1 MAIKLKKLF
10 RHMITKALVLLMM
23 VGGVFIGAWG
33 FYNITIMEDAYQ
45 NESFYETQE
54 FEESLTRLA
63 HNIVEKEL
71 VLTDEASILALE
83 ISEEEKSEKIRRLRI
98 IEQNLKKATDL
109 DYLLISKVTNR
120 VISNMS
126 KKQQASILDR
136 PIYVRWDYAS
146 LETSFNPNFG
156 QNYYS
161 NGVNE
166 DIQRLLGLSQH
177 ELIVALK
184 PELDPTSPYFGGPNE
199 EFVYFKQHQNT
210 YFIGILLGL
219 FLILFGTVYLTVF
232 TGDEGGRKQF
242 YDYVPFEIQ
251 VILAFVSMVP
261 VIAIGQSMHTLYQFM
276 DLMPTL
282 IALIISLLFW
292 FFCYLSTVRRI
303 KRGAF
308 FKELLISQVIVK
320 IIEAMTFDKNKGRLK
335 PWVLLLLVAYGG
347 MNMFFIL
354 VFLVGFNFGITFL
367 LSLPIFIAFN
377 IIVLL
382 FVNERIRTLN
392 LMMHATK
399 ERVNGHINYPLETK
413 SLTKEFREW
422 GEELNQQQIG
432 MEKALEEAMK
442 GERMKTELITN
453 VTHDLKNPL
462 TSIINYVDLLKNE
475 EIDSEDVKNYL
486 QILEEKSL
494 RLKSLIEQLVE
505 ASKASSGNVEIDLES
520 LDAYVLLQQVI
531 GEYEEAF
538 ADKGLIMVMDEPI
551 PPFMIEG
558 DGRLLHRVM
567 DNLMA
572 NVAKYALENTRV
584 YISFIDEEKNG
595 SHVAIEIK
603 NISKEALN
611 MAPELLTERFIRGDR
626 SRHTEGNGLGL
637 SIAKSLSEAMGAS
650 LDISIDGDLFKAT
663 LTFPLV
669 KLKALLEQS

>member
-10 RHMITKALVLLMM
+10 KHVVTKALVLLMM
-23 VGGVFIGAWG
+23 VGGVFLGTWG
-33 FYNITIMEDAYQ
+33 LYNITIMEDAYQ
-45 NESFYETQE
+45 SGSFYETQQ
-54 FEESLTRLA
+54 FEENLVRLA

-71 VLTDEASILALE
+71 VLTDEASILALD
-83 ISEEEKSEKIRRLRI
+83 ISEEEKSDKVRRLRI
-98 IEQNLKKATDL
+98 IEHNLKQAKDL
-109 DYLLISKVTNR
+109 DYMLVSKTTKR
-120 VISNMS
+120 VISNLS
-126 KKQQASILDR
+126 KTQQASIYDR
-136 PIYVRWDYAS
+136 SIYVRWDYAS
-146 LETSFNPNFG
+146 IDTSFNPAFG

-161 NGVNE
+161 NGINE

-177 ELIVALK
+177 ELVVALK
-184 PELDPTSPYFGGPNE
+184 PELDSSSPYFGKPSLAFSN
-199 EFVYFKQHQNT
+199 FKSHQNE
-210 YFIGILLGL
+210 YFYGIIIGL

-232 TGDEGGRKQF
+232 TGDESGRKQF
-242 YDYVPFEIQ
+242 YDYIPFEIQ
-251 VILAFVSMVP
+251 VILAFISTVP
-261 VIAIGQSMHTLYQFM
+261 VIAIGERMHTVNQFM
-276 DLMPTL
+276 DLLPIL
-282 IALIISLLFW
+282 VALVISLLFW

-308 FKELLISQVIVK
+308 FKELLMIQLLTKFIGVI
-320 IIEAMTFDKNKGRLK
+320 AYDKKQGRLK
-335 PWVLLLLVAYGG
+335 PWLLLLLVAYGG

-354 VFLVGFNFGITFL
+354 VFLLGFNIGITFL
-367 LSLPIFIAFN
+367 LALPMFIAAN
-377 IIVLL
+377 VIVLL
-382 FVNERIRTLN
+382 FVNERIQTLN
-392 LMMHATK
+392 KMMHATK
-399 ERVNGHINYPLETK
+399 ERVNGQINYPLETK
-413 SLTKEFREW
+413 SLTKEFRQW

-475 EIDSEDVKNYL
+475 EIDSEQAKNYL
-486 QILEEKSL
+486 QILEEKSF

-538 ADKGLIMVMDEPI
+538 ADKNLIMMMDEPI

-572 NVAKYALENTRV
+572 NVTKYALEHTRV
-584 YISFIDEEKNG
+584 YISFLEEEKNG
-595 SHVAIEIK
+595 SHMAIEIK

-650 LDISIDGDLFKAT
+650 LNIGIDGDLFKAT
-663 LTFPLV
+663 LTFPYV
-669 KLKALLEQS
+669 KPNVVLEQ

>member
-1 MAIKLKKLF
+1 LKKLF
-10 RHMITKALVLLMM
+10 KHVVTKALVLLMM
-23 VGGVFIGAWG
+23 VGGVFLGTWG
-33 FYNITIMEDAYQ
+33 LYNIAIMEDAYQ
-45 NESFYETQE
+45 SGSYYETQQ
-54 FEESLTRLA
+54 FEEDLVRLA

-71 VLTDEASILALE
+71 VLTDEASILALD
-83 ISEEEKSEKIRRLRI
+83 ISEEEKSDKVRRLRI
-98 IEQNLKKATDL
+98 IEHNLKQAKDL
-109 DYLLISKVTNR
+109 DYMLVSKTTKR
-120 VISNMS
+120 VISNLS
-126 KKQQASILDR
+126 KTQQASIYDR
-136 PIYVRWDYAS
+136 SIYVRWDYAS
-146 LETSFNPNFG
+146 IDTSFNPAFG

-161 NGVNE
+161 NGINE

-177 ELIVALK
+177 ELVVALK
-184 PELDPTSPYFGGPNE
+184 PELDSSSPYFGKPSEAFTN
-199 EFVYFKQHQNT
+199 FKSHQNE
-210 YFIGILLGL
+210 YFFGIIIGL

-232 TGDEGGRKQF
+232 TGDKSGRKQF
-242 YDYVPFEIQ
+242 YDYIPFEIQ
-251 VILAFVSMVP
+251 VILAFISTVP
-261 VIAIGQSMHTLYQFM
+261 VIAIGERMHTVNQFM
-276 DLMPTL
+276 DLMPIL
-282 IALIISLLFW
+282 VALVISLLFW

-308 FKELLISQVIVK
+308 FKELLMIQLLTKFIGVI
-320 IIEAMTFDKNKGRLK
+320 AYDKKQGRLK
-335 PWVLLLLVAYGG
+335 PWLLLLLVAYGG

-354 VFLVGFNFGITFL
+354 VFLLGFNIGITFL
-367 LSLPIFIAFN
+367 LALPMFIVSN
-377 IIVLL
+377 VIVLL

-392 LMMHATK
+392 KMMHATK
-399 ERVNGHINYPLETK
+399 ERVNGQINYPLETK
-413 SLTKEFREW
+413 SLTKEFRQW

-475 EIDSEDVKNYL
+475 DIDSEHAKNYL

-538 ADKGLIMVMDEPI
+538 ADKNLIMMMDEPI

-572 NVAKYALENTRV
+572 NVAKYALEHTRV
-584 YISFIDEEKNG
+584 YISFIEEEKNG
-595 SHVAIEIK
+595 SHMAIEIK

-650 LDISIDGDLFKAT
+650 LDIGIDGDLFKAT
-663 LTFPLV
+663 LTFPYV
-669 KLKALLEQS
+669 KSNVVLEQ

>member
-10 RHMITKALVLLMM
+10 KHVVTKALVLLMM
-23 VGGVFIGAWG
+23 VGGVFLGTWG
-33 FYNITIMEDAYQ
+33 LYNIAIMEDAYQ
-45 NESFYETQE
+45 SGSYYETQQ
-54 FEESLTRLA
+54 FEEDLVRLA

-71 VLTDEASILALE
+71 VLTDEASILALD
-83 ISEEEKSEKIRRLRI
+83 ISEEEKSDKVRRLRI
-98 IEQNLKKATDL
+98 IEHNLKQAKDL
-109 DYLLISKVTNR
+109 DYMLVSKTTKR
-120 VISNMS
+120 VISNLS
-126 KKQQASILDR
+126 KTQQASIYDR
-136 PIYVRWDYAS
+136 SIYVRWDYAS
-146 LETSFNPNFG
+146 IDTSFNPAFG

-161 NGVNE
+161 NGINE

-177 ELIVALK
+177 ELVVALK
-184 PELDPTSPYFGGPNE
+184 PELDSSSPYFGKPSEAFTN
-199 EFVYFKQHQNT
+199 FKSHQNE
-210 YFIGILLGL
+210 YFFGIIIGL

-232 TGDEGGRKQF
+232 TGDKSGRKQF
-242 YDYVPFEIQ
+242 YDYIPFEIQ
-251 VILAFVSMVP
+251 VILAFISTVP
-261 VIAIGQSMHTLYQFM
+261 VIAIGERMHTVNQFM
-276 DLMPTL
+276 DLMPIL
-282 IALIISLLFW
+282 VALVISLLFW

-308 FKELLISQVIVK
+308 FKELLMIQLLTKFIGVI
-320 IIEAMTFDKNKGRLK
+320 AYDKKQGRLK
-335 PWVLLLLVAYGG
+335 PWLLLLLVAYGG

-354 VFLVGFNFGITFL
+354 VFLLGFNIGITFL
-367 LSLPIFIAFN
+367 LALPMFIVSN
-377 IIVLL
+377 VIVLL

-392 LMMHATK
+392 KMMHATK
-399 ERVNGHINYPLETK
+399 ERVNGQINYPLETK
-413 SLTKEFREW
+413 SLTKEFRQW

-475 EIDSEDVKNYL
+475 DIDSEHAKNYL

-538 ADKGLIMVMDEPI
+538 ADKNLIMMMDEPI

-572 NVAKYALENTRV
+572 NVAKYALEHTRV
-584 YISFIDEEKNG
+584 YISFIEEEKNG
-595 SHVAIEIK
+595 SHMAIEIK

-650 LDISIDGDLFKAT
+650 LDIGIDGDLFKAT
-663 LTFPLV
+663 LTFPYV
-669 KLKALLEQS
+669 KSNVVLEQ

>member
-1 MAIKLKKLF
+1 LAIKLKKLF
-10 RHMITKALVLLMM
+10 KHVVTKALVLLMM
-23 VGGVFIGAWG
+23 VGGVFLGTWG
-33 FYNITIMEDAYQ
+33 LYNIAIMEDAYQ
-45 NESFYETQE
+45 SGSYYETQQ
-54 FEESLTRLA
+54 FEEDLVRLA

-71 VLTDEASILALE
+71 VLTDEASILALD
-83 ISEEEKSEKIRRLRI
+83 ISEEEKSDKVRRLRI
-98 IEQNLKKATDL
+98 IEHNLKQAKDL
-109 DYLLISKVTNR
+109 DYMLVSKTTKR
-120 VISNMS
+120 VISNLS
-126 KKQQASILDR
+126 KTQQASIYDR
-136 PIYVRWDYAS
+136 SIYVRWDYAS
-146 LETSFNPNFG
+146 IDTSFNPAFG

-161 NGVNE
+161 NGINE

-177 ELIVALK
+177 ELVVALK
-184 PELDPTSPYFGGPNE
+184 PELDSSSPYFGKPSEAFTN
-199 EFVYFKQHQNT
+199 FKSHQNE
-210 YFIGILLGL
+210 YFFGIIIGL

-232 TGDEGGRKQF
+232 TGDKSGRKQF
-242 YDYVPFEIQ
+242 YDYIPFEIQ
-251 VILAFVSMVP
+251 VILAFISTVP
-261 VIAIGQSMHTLYQFM
+261 VIAIGERMHTVNQFM
-276 DLMPTL
+276 DLMPIL
-282 IALIISLLFW
+282 VALVISLLFW

-308 FKELLISQVIVK
+308 FKELLMIQLLTKFIGVI
-320 IIEAMTFDKNKGRLK
+320 AYDKKQGRLK
-335 PWVLLLLVAYGG
+335 PWLLLLLVAYGG

-354 VFLVGFNFGITFL
+354 VFLLGFNIGITFL
-367 LSLPIFIAFN
+367 LALPMFIVSN
-377 IIVLL
+377 VIVLL

-392 LMMHATK
+392 KMMHATK
-399 ERVNGHINYPLETK
+399 ERVNGQINYPLETK
-413 SLTKEFREW
+413 SLTKEFRQW

-475 EIDSEDVKNYL
+475 DIDSEHAKNYL

-538 ADKGLIMVMDEPI
+538 ADKNLIMMMDEPI

-572 NVAKYALENTRV
+572 NVAKYALEHTRV
-584 YISFIDEEKNG
+584 YISFIEEEKNG
-595 SHVAIEIK
+595 SHMAIEIK

-650 LDISIDGDLFKAT
+650 LDIGIDGDLFKAT
-663 LTFPLV
+663 LTFPYV
-669 KLKALLEQS
+669 KSNVVLEQ

>member
-1 MAIKLKKLF
+1 LKKLF
-10 RHMITKALVLLMM
+10 KHVVTKALVLLMM
-23 VGGVFIGAWG
+23 VGGVFLGTWG
-33 FYNITIMEDAYQ
+33 LYNITIMEDAYQ
-45 NESFYETQE
+45 SGSFYETQQ
-54 FEESLTRLA
+54 FEENLVRLA

-71 VLTDEASILALE
+71 VLTDEASILALD
-83 ISEEEKSEKIRRLRI
+83 ISEEEKSDKVRRLRI
-98 IEQNLKKATDL
+98 IEHNLKQAKDL
-109 DYLLISKVTNR
+109 DYMLVSKTTKR
-120 VISNMS
+120 VISNLS
-126 KKQQASILDR
+126 KTQQASIYDR
-136 PIYVRWDYAS
+136 SIYVRWDYAS
-146 LETSFNPNFG
+146 IDTSFNPAFG

-161 NGVNE
+161 NGINE

-177 ELIVALK
+177 ELVVALK
-184 PELDPTSPYFGGPNE
+184 PELDSSSPYFGKPSLAFSN
-199 EFVYFKQHQNT
+199 FKSHQNE
-210 YFIGILLGL
+210 YFYGIIIGL

-232 TGDEGGRKQF
+232 TGDESGRKQF
-242 YDYVPFEIQ
+242 YDYIPFEIQ
-251 VILAFVSMVP
+251 VILAFISTVP
-261 VIAIGQSMHTLYQFM
+261 VIAIGERMHTVNQFM
-276 DLMPTL
+276 DLLPIL
-282 IALIISLLFW
+282 VALVISLLFW

-308 FKELLISQVIVK
+308 FKELLMIQLLTKFIGVI
-320 IIEAMTFDKNKGRLK
+320 AYDKKQGRLK
-335 PWVLLLLVAYGG
+335 PWLLLLLVAYGG

-354 VFLVGFNFGITFL
+354 VFLLGFNIGITFL
-367 LSLPIFIAFN
+367 LALPMFIAAN
-377 IIVLL
+377 VIVLL
-382 FVNERIRTLN
+382 FVNERIQTLN
-392 LMMHATK
+392 KMMHATK
-399 ERVNGHINYPLETK
+399 ERVNGQINYPLETK
-413 SLTKEFREW
+413 SLTKEFRQW

-475 EIDSEDVKNYL
+475 EIDSEQAKNYL
-486 QILEEKSL
+486 QILEEKSF

-538 ADKGLIMVMDEPI
+538 ADKNLIMMMDEPI

-572 NVAKYALENTRV
+572 NVTKYALEHTRV
-584 YISFIDEEKNG
+584 YISFLEEEKNG
-595 SHVAIEIK
+595 SHMAIEIK

-650 LDISIDGDLFKAT
+650 LNIGIDGDLFKAT
-663 LTFPLV
+663 LTFPYV
-669 KLKALLEQS
+669 KPNVVLEQ

>member
-10 RHMITKALVLLMM
+10 RHMITKTFVLLMM
-23 VGGVFIGAWG
+23 IGGVFIGAWG
-33 FYNITIMEDAYQ
+33 FYNIAIMEDAYQ
-45 NESFYETQE
+45 SENFYETQQ
-54 FEESLTRLA
+54 FEEDLARLA

-83 ISEEEKSEKIRRLRI
+83 IPEEEKSEKVRRLRI
-98 IEQNLKKATDL
+98 IEHNLKQAKDL
-109 DYLLISKVTNR
+109 DYMLVSKMTKR

-126 KKQQASILDR
+126 KSQQASIFDR
-136 PIYVRWDYAS
+136 SIYVRWDYAS
-146 LETSFNPNFG
+146 VETSFNPNFG
-156 QNYYS
+156 QNYFS
-161 NGVNE
+161 NGINE

-177 ELIVALK
+177 ELIVAIK
-184 PELDPTSPYFGGPNE
+184 PELDPASLYFGEPYNT
-199 EFVYFKQHQNT
+199 FTNFKQHQNE
-210 YFIGILLGL
+210 YFIGIIIGL

-232 TGDEGGRKQF
+232 TGNENGRKQF
-242 YDYVPFEIQ
+242 YDYIPFEIQ
-251 VILAFVSMVP
+251 VILAFVSTIP
-261 VIAIGQSMHTLYQFM
+261 VVAIGEQMHTINQFM
-276 DLMPTL
+276 DLIPIL
-282 IALIISLLFW
+282 VALVTSLLFW

-308 FKELLISQVIVK
+308 FKELLISQVLIK
-320 IIEAMTFDKNKGRLK
+320 IIEAMTYDRKQGRLK
-335 PWVLLLLVAYGG
+335 PWLLLLLVAYGG

-354 VFLVGFNFGITFL
+354 LFLVGFNIGITFL
-367 LSLPIFIAFN
+367 LSLPMFIAFN

-392 LMMHATK
+392 KMMHATK

-413 SLTKEFREW
+413 SLTREFREW

-475 EIDSEDVKNYL
+475 EIDSDDTKNYL

-538 ADKGLIMVMDEPI
+538 ADKGLIMVMDEPM

-558 DGRLLHRVM
+558 DGRLLHRVI

-584 YISFIDEEKNG
+584 YISFIEKEKNE

-650 LDISIDGDLFKAT
+650 LDIGIDGDLFKAT
-663 LTFPLV
+663 LTFPCIITNAELD
-669 KLKALLEQS
+669 Q